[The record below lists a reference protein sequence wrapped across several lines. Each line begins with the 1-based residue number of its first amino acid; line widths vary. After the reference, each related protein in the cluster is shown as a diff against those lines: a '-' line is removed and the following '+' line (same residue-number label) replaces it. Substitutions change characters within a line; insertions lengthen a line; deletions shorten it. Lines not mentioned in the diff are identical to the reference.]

1 MTRPADRPDDCKLCG
16 AAVKRG
22 VEVCWAC
29 RSDIQTDEDYERAQ
43 REIDA
48 YDDAQAEGEW

>member
-1 MTRPADRPDDCKLCG
+1 MPATRPADRPDDCKLCG

-29 RSDIQTDEDYERAQ
+29 RSDIQTDADYERAC

-48 YDDAQAEGEW
+48 VDSQNEEW